1 MIGRIKQL
9 MERKKL
15 AAAQFAD
22 EIGIQRS
29 SLSHVL
35 SGRNKPSLDFML
47 KVKNRFPEIDLD
59 WLLLGKGNMEINQ
72 QEINP
77 PYESPTDQTET
88 VQSEL
93 RFEPNRKEITDKKE
107 NLHYQGADDDDIS
120 GYGKQNQI
128 KKEKPVSII
137 LIYKNGTFSS
147 YEPQ

>member
-47 KVKNRFPEIDLD
+47 KIKNRFPEIDLD
-59 WLLLGKGNMEINQ
+59 WLLLGKGNMEFNQ
-72 QEINP
+72 QEIKP
-77 PYESPTDQTET
+77 PYESTTDKTVT

-93 RFEPNRKEITDKKE
+93 RFDPSRKEITDKKE
-107 NLHYQGADDDDIS
+107 NLPSQGADDDVS
-120 GYGKQNQI
+120 GYGKQKQM